1 MIAAACGHLAGH
13 LSEETIH
20 GQQYTGEGVISTEMA

>member
-13 LSEETIH
+13 LSKETMH
-20 GQQYTGEGVISTEMA
+20 GQQFTGEGVIWTEMA